1 MLYDNAQ
8 LLGAYAT
15 AWAQTGEE
23 WAEHTADGVAAFL
36 LGVLRRPGGAF
47 ASAQD
52 SESEIDGARVEGGY
66 YRAPAEERAR
76 LRPPAIDG
84 KVLTGW
90 NGFAIGALARAGRIL
105 DRPAWI
111 AAAGEA
117 ARSVL
122 AAHRRADGTLG
133 RASVDGRVSDAA
145 ATLEDY
151 GGLAGGLLELALA
164 TGDAALATEA
174 RDLVDLCLEAAGTGR
189 DAGSGHDTGAGGDDC
204 PFGVPGG
211 GDPLLAAAGLAVQV
225 DPSEGAY
232 PSGLTA
238 TASAAHT
245 LFLMTASRRYERA
258 AREAM
263 RLIAGPAVSVPS
275 AFGAA
280 LALMSRLEGEAQQ
293 LVVVRDPAAG
303 VGADDPEGL
312 ISAARR
318 HPADLVALVDAPQGE
333 ALAAAGFE
341 LFAARGTR
349 DGLPTAY
356 LCRDFVCRLP
366 VTSPA
371 GL

>member
-1 MLYDNAQ
+1 
-8 LLGAYAT
+8 
-15 AWAQTGEE
+15 
-23 WAEHTADGVAAFL
+23 
-36 LGVLRRPGGAF
+36 VLETHRRP
-47 ASAQD
+47 
-52 SESEIDGARVEGGY
+52 
-66 YRAPAEERAR
+66 
-76 LRPPAIDG
+76 
-84 KVLTGW
+84 
-90 NGFAIGALARAGRIL
+90 
-105 DRPAWI
+105 
-111 AAAGEA
+111 
-117 ARSVL
+117 
-122 AAHRRADGTLG
+122 DGTLG
-133 RASVDGRVSDAA
+133 RASVDGVVSEAV

-164 TGDAALATEA
+164 SGDVEAATAA
-174 RDLVDLCLEAAGTGR
+174 RELVDLCLEAAE
-189 DAGSGHDTGAGGDDC
+189 GSGADGGDC

-211 GDPLLAAAGLAVQV
+211 GDPLLRSTGLAVRV

-263 RLIAGPAVSVPS
+263 RLVAGPAASVPS

-280 LALMSRLEGEAQQ
+280 LALMSRLEGEPQQ
-293 LVVVRDPAAG
+293 LVVVSAE
-303 VGADDPEGL
+303 GAPDDPEEL
-312 ISAARR
+312 IAAARR
-318 HPADLVALVDAPQGE
+318 HSADLVALVDAPQGE
-333 ALAAAGFE
+333 ALADAGFE
-341 LFAARGTR
+341 LFTARGTR